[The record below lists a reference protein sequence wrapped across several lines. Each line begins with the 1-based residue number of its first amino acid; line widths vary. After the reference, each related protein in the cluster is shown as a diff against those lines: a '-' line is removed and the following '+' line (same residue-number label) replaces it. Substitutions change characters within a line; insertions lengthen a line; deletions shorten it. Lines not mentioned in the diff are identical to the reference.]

1 MKFGNLNVG
10 VRLGVGFG
18 LVLNLLA
25 VLVVVGL
32 TRVGS
37 IDAATSTMIDKDWV
51 KAEAANAISSA
62 SRANARR
69 TMELLLVQD
78 KASRAHILD
87 RIEANRNTVNE
98 ALARLDQLVYLPEGK
113 SLLAT
118 IKEQRAAYVASFTQ
132 VAKLVDEG
140 KHDEAKGFLMQQTL
154 PALDTLQQS
163 IDALVSLQKKIVET
177 SGAGIRKSV
186 EFSQMTMIVVGVI
199 ALLAGIGFA
208 VVLTRS
214 ITRPLHRAV
223 QIAQTVASGDLTSRI
238 EVTTKDETGRLLQ
251 ALKEMNDSLL
261 RIVGQVRA
269 GTETIAT
276 ASSQIAAGNLDLSSR
291 TEEQASSLEETA
303 ASMEELTST
312 VKQNA
317 DNAHQ
322 ANSLAASASDV
333 ASRGGAVVGEVVQT
347 MESIN
352 ASSKKIVDIIG
363 VIDGIAFQTNIL
375 ALNAAVEAA
384 RAGKQG
390 RGFAV
395 VAAEVRALA
404 QRSASAAREIKELIG
419 HSVENVEAGSRLV
432 NHAGS
437 TMAEI
442 VESVKRLTDIMGEIT
457 AASQEQTSGIE
468 QINEAISQ
476 MDEVTQQNA
485 SLVEEAAAASESLQ
499 QQARA
504 LEDVVSSFKMDTQ
517 YPTKVVPI
525 RQARQETFAGQAA
538 PSPVPSPFTVRRH
551 R

>member
-37 IDAATSTMIDKDWV
+37 IGAATSTMIDKDWV

-140 KHDEAKGFLMQQTL
+140 KHDEAKGVLMQQTL

-352 ASSKKIVDIIG
+352 ASSKKIADIIG

-384 RAGKQG
+384 RAGKHG

-404 QRSASAAREIKELIG
+404 QRSASAAREIKTLIG
-419 HSVENVEAGSRLV
+419 NSVENVEAGSRLV
-432 NHAGS
+432 DEAGA

-442 VESVKRLTDIMGEIT
+442 VESVKRLTDLMGEIT

-468 QINEAISQ
+468 QINQAISQ

-504 LEDVVSSFKMDTQ
+504 LEDLVSSFKMDTQ
-517 YPTKVVPI
+517 HPAKVVPI

-538 PSPVPSPFTVRRH
+538 PLPVPSPFTVRRH